1 MELID
6 NTFEMLKTLHI
17 ENYAL
22 ISQSDINF
30 DGGFVAITGETGA
43 GKSIMLGA
51 LALLLGQRSDTK
63 TLYNPERKC
72 VVEALFD
79 IKQLNLKHLFDEN
92 DVDYSDD
99 GSLIIR
105 REILPNGKSR
115 AFVNDTPVAVT
126 FLKQLGSAIIDI
138 HSQHASLLLGDSTFQ
153 TSVLDCIGNG
163 LPLLDDYQTSY
174 RKYTSLKRQLEQMTA
189 EEEQNRKDYDYNKFL
204 FDELTNANLSDGE
217 QEELEQEAS
226 LLANAENIK
235 QSLSQ
240 IISICDGEE
249 DSALSRLNASKS
261 ILGKISDCH
270 KELTALNERFDSSL
284 IELRDI
290 VSSLDTMNE
299 EITFSPERQQQV
311 EERLDLIYRLEKKH
325 GADSIAKLLEIQN
338 NLDSKLSNLDITD
351 QRIHEVMEAVDKSF
365 NELQKKAEALTKC
378 RKKATKELESQIAK
392 LLVDLAMPNAT
403 LKAEVVSTADYGP
416 LGNNRVSLLFNAN
429 KGGELREIAKVAS
442 GGEMA
447 RLMLAIKSLTAKAG
461 LLPTV
466 IFDEI
471 DTGISGDISV
481 KVGNIMQRMSSDM
494 QVIAITHLPQIAARA
509 TQHYK
514 VYKSDDG
521 EKTASKIKLLD
532 NDGRR
537 YELAVMLSAEPPSAA
552 ALQTATELM
561 QM

>member
-1 MELID
+1 
-6 NTFEMLKTLHI
+6 MLKTLHI

-153 TSVLDCIGNG
+153 KSVLDCIGNG

-392 LLVDLAMPNAT
+392 LLADLAMPNAI
-403 LKAEVVSTADYGP
+403 LKAEVESTADYGP

>member
-1 MELID
+1 
-6 NTFEMLKTLHI
+6 MLKTLHI

-299 EITFSPERQQQV
+299 EITFSPERQQQI

-403 LKAEVVSTADYGP
+403 LKAEVESTADYGP

>member
-1 MELID
+1 
-6 NTFEMLKTLHI
+6 MLKTLHI

>member
-1 MELID
+1 
-6 NTFEMLKTLHI
+6 MLKTLHI

-392 LLVDLAMPNAT
+392 LLADLAMPNAT
-403 LKAEVVSTADYGP
+403 LKAEVESTADYGP

>member
-1 MELID
+1 
-6 NTFEMLKTLHI
+6 MLKTLHI

-22 ISQSDINF
+22 ISQSDINL

-365 NELQKKAEALTKC
+365 NEVQKKAETLTKC
-378 RKKATKELESQIAK
+378 RKKASKELENQIAK
-392 LLVDLAMPNAT
+392 LLADLAMPNAI

>member
-1 MELID
+1 
-6 NTFEMLKTLHI
+6 MLKTLHI

-79 IKQLNLKHLFDEN
+79 IKELNLKHLFDEN

-163 LPLLDDYQTSY
+163 LPLLDNYQTSY

-392 LLVDLAMPNAT
+392 LLADLAMPNAT
-403 LKAEVVSTADYGP
+403 LKAEVESTADYGP

-521 EKTASKIKLLD
+521 KKTASKIKLLD

-537 YELAVMLSAEPPSAA
+537 YELAVMLSAEPPSTA

>member
-1 MELID
+1 
-6 NTFEMLKTLHI
+6 MLKTLHI

-249 DSALSRLNASKS
+249 DSALSRLNVSKS

-392 LLVDLAMPNAT
+392 LLADLAMPNAI
-403 LKAEVVSTADYGP
+403 LKAEVESTADYGP

>member
-1 MELID
+1 
-6 NTFEMLKTLHI
+6 MLKTLHI

-325 GADSIAKLLEIQN
+325 SADSIAKLLEIQN

-392 LLVDLAMPNAT
+392 LLADLAMPNAT
-403 LKAEVVSTADYGP
+403 LKAEVESTADYGP

>member
-1 MELID
+1 
-6 NTFEMLKTLHI
+6 MLKTLHI

-22 ISQSDINF
+22 ISQSDINL